1 MQQQQPT
8 TSTMKI
14 SDVKQHLNRLANQIY
29 RDRTRIVVEKSGI
42 PVVAIVSIDDLRRLE
57 RLDQERAE
65 RFKIFEEIGAAFADV
80 PADELEREVE
90 RAVTEVRA
98 KRRAEQVQTVGAST

>member
-14 SDVKQHLNRLANQIY
+14 SDVKQQLNRLLNQLY
-29 RDRTRIVVEKSGI
+29 RQRTRIVVEKSGI

-57 RLDQERAE
+57 RLDKERAE
-65 RFKIFEEIGAAFADV
+65 RFKIFEEIGAVFADV

-90 RAVTEVRA
+90 RAVAETRA
-98 KRRAEQVQTVGAST
+98 KRRAEQSQTVGASA